1 MGAHPS
7 GKYLALV
14 PFPALALEQQLSYV
28 LALSF
33 LALVMRPVIGVELGG
48 GKGEVPL
55 AELLGG
61 EVPPPP
67 EDLAILPPEPV
78 MQMTAGYPPSGS
90 RIFPH

>member
-1 MGAHPS
+1 MAAHPP

-48 GKGEVPL
+48 GKGEVHL
-55 AELLGG
+55 AELLRG
-61 EVPPPP
+61 EVPPP
-67 EDLAILPPEPV
+67 LK
-78 MQMTAGYPPSGS
+78 TWPS
-90 RIFPH
+90 